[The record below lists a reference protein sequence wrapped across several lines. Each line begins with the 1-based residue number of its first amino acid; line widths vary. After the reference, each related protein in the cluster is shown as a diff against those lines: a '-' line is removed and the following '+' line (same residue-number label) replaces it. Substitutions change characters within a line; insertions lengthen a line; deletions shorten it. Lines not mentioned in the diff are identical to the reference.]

1 MVSQAFFSLK
11 DPTREK
17 FWVHIVLYD
26 INNVNNGTDVAWNVF
41 LSAALFPS
49 KERRTYPLNL
59 DFVAKK
65 LTLLA

>member
-1 MVSQAFFSLK
+1 MFG
-11 DPTREK
+11 PT
-17 FWVHIVLYD
+17 VVLYD

-49 KERRTYPLNL
+49 KERRTLNL

-65 LTLLA
+65 LTPLA